1 MQDRSI
7 TADSGSRLRLHSF
20 AQQFSEL
27 FTTPISNARQWGV
40 ILFLAF
46 LYIFIPQMQP
56 VDWQLNTENLWSAG
70 LNVYADPSKVYP
82 PWGLILMVP
91 YYLMRAEGAR
101 MFSVLVIGW
110 SSYYHGWSLSKFL
123 AIVLSPFFLVTM
135 SKSNMDILALVLPI
149 VLWKAVQGT
158 KWQTV
163 GRGIALSILLL
174 KPQGAILI
182 WLYLLWNSRDDWK
195 GLIKPLLIVA
205 LVVIPISIIGSP
217 PLVVQWITNL
227 VHATPQNEYW
237 WSVNNISLSSFLSP
251 VAAVAILFFSFSS
264 LFSFMKW
271 KRRRWSKDHTIA
283 SLLLVSMFLSP
294 YTSQQSFSS
303 ALAFIPSWASFFTQ
317 SATLIISLKFFQYW
331 DLIPPLIL
339 LIGVISLYFYQ
350 PTENI
355 KTESLRAPVK
365 VN

>member
-1 MQDRSI
+1 MHNRSI
-7 TADSGSRLRLHSF
+7 TVDRGSRFRLHSF
-20 AQQFSEL
+20 AGQFREL
-27 FTTPISNARQWGV
+27 FTTPISGARQWGV

-70 LNVYADPSKVYP
+70 LNVYIDPSKVYP
-82 PWGLILMVP
+82 PWGLILMAP

-101 MFSVLVIGW
+101 VFSVLVIGW
-110 SSYYHGWSLSKFL
+110 SSYRHNWSLSRFL

-149 VLWKAVQGT
+149 VLWETVQGT

-163 GRGIALSILLL
+163 GRGAALSILLL
-174 KPQGAILI
+174 KPQGAVLI
-182 WLYLLWNSRDDWK
+182 WLYLLWTSRDDWHE
-195 GLIKPLLIVA
+195 LVKPLLIVA
-205 LVVIPISIIGSP
+205 LVVIPISLLGSP
-217 PLVVQWITNL
+217 PLFLQWINNL
-227 VHATPQNEYW
+227 VNATPQNEYW

-251 VAAVAILFFSFSS
+251 LAAAAILLTSISC
-264 LFSFMKW
+264 LFGFMKW
-271 KRRRWSKDHTIA
+271 KRKRWSKEHTIA

-317 SATLIISLKFFQYW
+317 SIVLIVSFKFFDYW
-331 DLIPPLIL
+331 DIIPPLVL
-339 LIGVISLYFYQ
+339 LIGVSSLYFYQ
-350 PTENI
+350 PAE
-355 KTESLRAPVK
+355 KSGPKGSHAPVK